1 MEKLFADFNHWW
13 GYLFMLYYLTWL
25 ITYQILLH
33 RNIKGNGGVLITLW
47 RYMRSAFLRNIVYTK
62 VETIGHIFLII
73 LMSIWLII
81 CGICW
86 IICWI
91 VSVLIGC
98 MPLLNN
104 VVSSF
109 KIHND
114 EKENRCYEFEDVK
127 YYETFLI
134 RLWIRFFVFI
144 MGIIYKLSTI
154 KIRKQVTE

>member
-1 MEKLFADFNHWW
+1 MEKLFVDFNHWW

-25 ITYQILLH
+25 ITYQILLYKNM
-33 RNIKGNGGVLITLW
+33 REKDGVLITLW
-47 RYMRSAFLRNIVYTK
+47 RYIRSAFLRNIVYTK
-62 VETIGHIFLII
+62 VETTGHIFLII

-81 CGICW
+81 CGFSW

-91 VSVLIGC
+91 FSVLIGFV
-98 MPLLNN
+98 PLLNN

-109 KIHND
+109 KILNN
-114 EKENRCYEFEDVK
+114 KEGKHCYEFEDVK

-134 RLWIRFFVFI
+134 RVWIRFFVFI
-144 MGIIYKLSTI
+144 GKIFYKLLTI